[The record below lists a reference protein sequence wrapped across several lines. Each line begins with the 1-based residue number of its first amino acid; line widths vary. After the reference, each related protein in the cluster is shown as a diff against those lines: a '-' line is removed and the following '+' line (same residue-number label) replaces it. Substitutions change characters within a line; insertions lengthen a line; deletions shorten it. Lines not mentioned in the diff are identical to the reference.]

1 MVFPEHGPGL
11 ACGGGCKTTG
21 WCVTTPWSWSRPRA
35 PASCKCL
42 GMQLTKTF
50 PHNIALNQHSSILAG
65 VLNRLHHVH
74 DQERASLALG
84 MVKTWRRGHPPL
96 IGRWVMLYCLEFIEF
111 AICDQQLGHQIK
123 QHQTTYCLFICKG
136 GLERCII
143 SVGDTRVSC
152 FWMLSLYTQLYTND
166 YIFLCF
172 KMLEPGGL

>member
-84 MVKTWRRGHPPL
+84 MVKTWRRGPPPL
-96 IGRWVMLYCLEFIEF
+96 IGRWVMLYCVEFIEF
-111 AICDQQLGHQIK
+111 AICDQQLGHQINPN
-123 QHQTTYCLFICKG
+123 QTTSNNILLIHLQRGLGKVYHIGWWHPRFLFLDAK
-136 GLERCII
+136 
-143 SVGDTRVSC
+143 SVYPTLHQWLHILV
-152 FWMLSLYTQLYTND
+152 F
-166 YIFLCF
+166 
-172 KMLEPGGL
+172 